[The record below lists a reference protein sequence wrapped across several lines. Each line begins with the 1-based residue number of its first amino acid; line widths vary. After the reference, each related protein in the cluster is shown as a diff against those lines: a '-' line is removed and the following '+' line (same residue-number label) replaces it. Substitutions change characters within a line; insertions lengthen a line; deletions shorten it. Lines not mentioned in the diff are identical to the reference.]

1 MSSFVDV
8 FKTLPG
14 VIDPVLVFDSHAEN
28 AGPVAPVLLVQ
39 VTIDLLDVAD
49 AKRLFVRFY

>member
-39 VTIDLLDVAD
+39 VTIDLLDAAD